1 MKTGL
6 DGGLDATW
14 EGIVSGGIYLV
25 QGDGNLVEMVAQDYA
40 SEALL
45 QELIA
50 KYPNLLAG
58 DQINSDMPRR
68 WLLVSREMPL
78 ASDEDGVGRWSVD
91 HLFLDQDAIP
101 TIVEVKRSTDTRI
114 RREVIG
120 QMLDYAANAVVYWPV
135 DTLRARFDEKHENP
149 EQVIAEFLDDSAD
162 TEQFW
167 WKVKTN
173 LQAGKVRLIFAADE
187 IPPELRRVVEFMNLQ
202 MDPAEVLAV
211 EIKQYVGKSLK
222 TLVPRVMGQTVEAQ
236 QKKGG
241 PAKKPSEKLEAYR
254 EFFQHLL
261 DELRERGFTKA
272 QAGQPQNWYLFASGV
287 QGVGYGAR
295 FAQGGQA
302 CAEIY
307 IDCGDATLN
316 NDLFDRL
323 SEESKVFEKAFGEE
337 LSWERMNGRKAC
349 RVAIYRSGSID
360 QNPQILEEVREWMI
374 DRLLKLKGVFHTE
387 LTEWSGGV

>member
-1 MKTGL
+1 
-6 DGGLDATW
+6 
-14 EGIVSGGIYLV
+14 
-25 QGDGNLVEMVAQDYA
+25 
-40 SEALL
+40 
-45 QELIA
+45 
-50 KYPNLLAG
+50 
-58 DQINSDMPRR
+58 
-68 WLLVSREMPL
+68 
-78 ASDEDGVGRWSVD
+78 
-91 HLFLDQDAIP
+91 
-101 TIVEVKRSTDTRI
+101 
-114 RREVIG
+114 
-120 QMLDYAANAVVYWPV
+120 MLDYAANAVVYWPV